1 MAKTQE
7 IVSNIE
13 QSIDKIKKKEHKTV
27 FIVPDTKGNGRACV
41 SVIYRQAMA
50 LNQAGY
56 NVALL
61 LEKKDSIK
69 PSVWLGEEYDNLPHS
84 SIQEIGGTFKV
95 GPQDFLIIPEL
106 FGNVIQQTQKLPC
119 KRVILAQS
127 YDYILDMLPPGTNW
141 TSLGVNT
148 FITTSETIKQEINKL
163 FPTTNGYVI
172 NPQIPSY
179 FNNKNSLKKPI
190 IAIMCRDDRTTS
202 KIVKTFYL
210 KYPLYSFITFR
221 DIKQIPREELSNV
234 LNDYFLSVWVDEY
247 SSFGTFPVES
257 IRCGTPV
264 IGKVPMIQPEWITE
278 KNGIWLFDELQ
289 IPEAIA
295 IFSKN
300 FFEDIEDL
308 ELLNEI
314 KGMEN
319 KYTEEEQSKQIK
331 DVYTKIFN
339 ERKEELKI
347 NISRLSEPNNLE
359 QPIVL

>member
-1 MAKTQE
+1 MIEKLRESLQKIENKDFQIMFLTPDLKGTPRASVAE
-7 IVSNIE
+7 IYYHVKELINLGYKA
-13 QSIDKIKKKEHKTV
+13 SILHENNEY
-27 FIVPDTKGNGRACV
+27 TKVGA
-41 SVIYRQAMA
+41 
-50 LNQAGY
+50 
-56 NVALL
+56 
-61 LEKKDSIK
+61 
-69 PSVWLGEEYDNLPHS
+69 WLGEEYDNLPHS
-84 SIQEIGGTFKV
+84 SIQDIGGTFKV

-127 YDYILDMLPPGTNW
+127 YDYILDMLPPGTSW
-141 TSLGVNT
+141 SSLGVNT

-179 FNNKNSLKKPI
+179 FNNKNNLKKPI

-257 IRCGTPV
+257 MKCGTPV
-264 IGKVPMIQPEWITE
+264 IGKVPTIQPEWISE

-300 FFEDIEDL
+300 FFEDVEDV
-308 ELLNEI
+308 ELLNEMKNI
-314 KGMEN
+314 EN
-319 KYTEEEQSKQIK
+319 KYTQEEQQKQIK
-331 DVYTKIFN
+331 DVYIKIFE
-339 ERKEELKI
+339 ERKSELRTNI
-347 NISRLSEPNNLE
+347 NRLSEPNNQE
-359 QPIVL
+359 EPIVL

>member
-1 MAKTQE
+1 MIEKLKESLNKIENKDFQIMFLTPDLKGTPRASVAE
-7 IVSNIE
+7 IYYHVKE
-13 QSIDKIKKKEHKTV
+13 LIK
-27 FIVPDTKGNGRACV
+27 
-41 SVIYRQAMA
+41 
-50 LNQAGY
+50 LGY
-56 NVALL
+56 NA
-61 LEKKDSIK
+61 SILHENNEYTK
-69 PSVWLGEEYDNLPHS
+69 VGAWLGEEYDNLPHS

-119 KRVILAQS
+119 KRVIFAQS

-163 FPTTNGYVI
+163 FPATTGHI
-172 NPQIPSY
+172 ISPQIPSY
-179 FNNKNSLKKPI
+179 FSNKNSLKKPI

-221 DIKQIPREELSNV
+221 DIKQIPREELSEV
-234 LNDYFLSVWVDEY
+234 LNDYFLSVWVDET

-257 IRCGTPV
+257 MKCGTPV
-264 IGKVPMIQPEWITE
+264 IGKVPMIQPEWISE

-300 FFEDIEDL
+300 FFEDVEDTD
-308 ELLNEI
+308 LLNEI

-339 ERKEELKI
+339 ERKEELKTNI
-347 NISRLSEPNNLE
+347 NRLSEPNNLE